1 MNFNY
6 MSIFVIGFS
15 ISFLAFL
22 FIIPLFRKLNIGQ
35 FIREEGPSWHKSKE
49 GTPTAGGIVFLL
61 IPVLFLPFIKNKL
74 FLIIYLSILFNGLI
88 GILDDSLSVLRKE
101 SEGLSVRNRLLLQTA
116 VSVILYF
123 IMKPFLSNYIVIGR
137 FVLNV
142 SPLVY
147 FLFFI
152 FLAVGT
158 TNAFNL
164 TDGID
169 GLLATD
175 SIAMLVF
182 LFFGGI
188 YFAKVFNLHLL
199 GSNLMLI
206 LMLSAVVAYLWFNSP
221 RASIFMGD
229 TGSLSLGGIVF
240 AVAVVSKMEI
250 LLAFIAIIPVIEA
263 ISVFM
268 QVSYFKITHGRRIF
282 KMAPIHHHF
291 EKSGWSESKIVFRF
305 LIITIISSA
314 LGFLLFGIGRF
325 R

>member
-142 SPLVY
+142 SPIVY

-169 GLLATD
+169 GLLATN
-175 SIAMLVF
+175 SMAMLVF

-268 QVSYFKITHGRRIF
+268 QVSYFKITHGKRIF

-305 LIITIISSA
+305 LIITIVSSA